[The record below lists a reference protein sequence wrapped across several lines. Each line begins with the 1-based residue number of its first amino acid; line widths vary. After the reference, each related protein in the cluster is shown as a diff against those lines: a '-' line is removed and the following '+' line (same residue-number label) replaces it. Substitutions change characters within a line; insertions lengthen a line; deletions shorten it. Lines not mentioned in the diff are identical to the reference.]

1 MSSFNRPLPRLTV
14 AAFTFA
20 LLVVSLSS
28 CAKNDPATPP
38 APAATTTVAPDE
50 IIATVNGSPVSRKF
64 YEMFLRN
71 GREELGL
78 TADTEEGRRK
88 LEELREGIVSEL
100 IDRALIA
107 QEAGR
112 RGLQVT
118 PERLSQTEQREIAKL
133 GGERQFAEY
142 LQTHNFTRD
151 EYRAGIRDMIY
162 GELLTEEAAAQ
173 STVSDEEIKTYYETQ
188 RRRDGGSLQLPE
200 RVTAAHILVNARPQT
215 ISQELQRERG
225 LNGDAL
231 AVAVRGELERRR
243 ARATELRREA
253 ARAGANFAEL
263 ARARSDDAATRERGG
278 DLGTFAHGAH
288 TRAFD
293 DAAFALKP
301 GEVSDV
307 IETEYGYHIIKLTGR
322 EPARAVRLEE
332 AAPEIRTRL
341 LKEKRARLL
350 AGWLKEARGKAKV
363 SIREAYRF
371 GGLKTE
377 FPA

>member
-1 MSSFNRPLPRLTV
+1 MSSFNRPPRCITI
-14 AAFTFA
+14 AAFTCA
-20 LLVVSLSS
+20 LLLILSLA
-28 CAKNDPATPP
+28 CAKDDPTRPS
-38 APAATTTVAPDE
+38 AATTTTDAPDE

-88 LEELREGIVSEL
+88 LDELREGIVSEL

-112 RGLQVT
+112 RGLHVT
-118 PERLSQTEQREIAKL
+118 PERLGQTEQREITKL
-133 GGERQFAEY
+133 GGERQFAAY
-142 LQTHNFTRD
+142 LQTHNLTRD

-173 STVSDEEIKTYYETQ
+173 STVSDEEIKTYYEAQ
-188 RRRDGGSLQLPE
+188 RRRSDPSLQLPE
-200 RVTAAHILVNARPQT
+200 RVTAAHILVNARPQM
-215 ISQELQRERG
+215 ISQELQREQG
-225 LNGDAL
+225 LTGAAL
-231 AVAVRGELERRR
+231 AAAVRGELERRR
-243 ARATELRREA
+243 ARAAELRREA

-263 ARARSDDAATRERGG
+263 ARAYSDDAATRERGG

-301 GEVSDV
+301 GEVSAV
-307 IETEYGYHIIKLTGR
+307 VETEYGYHVIKLAGR

-350 AGWLKEARGKAKV
+350 ADWLKEARGKAKV
-363 SIREAYRF
+363 SISEAYRF